1 MDYKRALLLYFT
13 NGMSSRGI
21 AEVTGGGKATVN
33 EFLKRFRECK
43 ELSYAGALPQTPRF
57 SALRFP

>member
-1 MDYKRALLLYFT
+1 MDYRRALLLHFT
-13 NGMSSRGI
+13 NEMSSRGI

-43 ELSYAGALPQTPRF
+43 ELSYTGALPQTTRF